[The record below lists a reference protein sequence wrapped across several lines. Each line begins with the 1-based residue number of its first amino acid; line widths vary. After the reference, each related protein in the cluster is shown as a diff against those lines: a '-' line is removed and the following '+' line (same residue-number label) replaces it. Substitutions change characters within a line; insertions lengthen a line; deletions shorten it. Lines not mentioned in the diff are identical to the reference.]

1 LGSRWHLRTPIGS
14 SLCSPSPS
22 FTLSP
27 IRCIAALVASLRKY
41 LISLFFTLFHPNQES
56 PSRRLRG
63 DEIFRRRISVS
74 QLTCAGMEAGSQA
87 GEAGANF
94 AYARIAAQSRRQAM
108 DWSLVLASQDIH
120 PIIQGPEENGAIFG
134 AAEEARREPRPTME
148 RPRIDTVPQS
158 AERRPEGG
166 TPNGPPVPW
175 EVRGTEAATKPG
187 WSLLVERGEYERA
200 MAAIRQYRLE
210 NRGWAWRRELPGGVV
225 DIHTG
230 ALFWCLLLIAWHWVM
245 TFVAPGWD
253 TLGEMSSARVHE
265 GEWYRLFTAVLLHS
279 DLAHL
284 MANATFGAIFLG
296 LAMARF
302 GWGVTLLA
310 TFLAGAAGN
319 VLGLLMYHGP
329 YRGRGASGMMMGALG
344 LLCVQSFGLWR
355 RSPKAARY
363 ILSGV
368 LAGFLLFV
376 LFGLDPGSDV
386 LAHFGGF
393 VAGLAFGALLAFVP
407 ENKLQ
412 KNSVNATALAVVSV
426 IIAVTWGLAL
436 R

>member
-1 LGSRWHLRTPIGS
+1 
-14 SLCSPSPS
+14 
-22 FTLSP
+22 
-27 IRCIAALVASLRKY
+27 
-41 LISLFFTLFHPNQES
+41 
-56 PSRRLRG
+56 
-63 DEIFRRRISVS
+63 
-74 QLTCAGMEAGSQA
+74 MEAASHPDA
-87 GEAGANF
+87 GEGF
-94 AYARIAAQSRRQAM
+94 AYARIRVQSQRQAM

-120 PIIQGPEENGAIFG
+120 PVIAGPDERNGAQG
-134 AAEEARREPRPTME
+134 LEEGSSR
-148 RPRIDTVPQS
+148 
-158 AERRPEGG
+158 
-166 TPNGPPVPW
+166 
-175 EVRGTEAATKPG
+175 PG
-187 WSLLVERGEYERA
+187 WSLLVEPSQYEQA
-200 MAAIRQYRLE
+200 LATIRQYRLE
-210 NRGWAWRRELPGGVV
+210 NRGWAWRKELPGTAV

-230 ALFWCLLLIAWHWVM
+230 AVFWCFLLIAVHWLF
-245 TFVAPGWD
+245 TIVAPSWNAR
-253 TLGEMSSARVHE
+253 GEMSSGAVSA

-319 VLGLLMYHGP
+319 LLGYFVYDGP
-329 YRGRGASGMMMGALG
+329 YLGRGASGMMMGALG

-355 RSPKAARY
+355 KSPKAARY

-386 LAHFGGF
+386 LAHLGGF
-393 VAGLAFGALLAFVP
+393 AAGVLFGAGLAVLPEEKLQRNIANIGALI
-407 ENKLQ
+407 
-412 KNSVNATALAVVSV
+412 VVGT
-426 IIAVTWGLAL
+426 IIAVTWAFAL